1 MQQSCPIVQPEQE
14 WKKIKKLAIDNY
26 PELEWEAEG
35 YGNFE
40 QFDFVRKVKQRRKNK
55 VHNVWK
61 RIYA

>member
-26 PELEWEAEG
+26 PELEWEAGG

-40 QFDFVRKVKQRRKNK
+40 QFDFVRKVK
-55 VHNVWK
+55 
-61 RIYA
+61 